1 MTKDDNGIWQAVKN
15 SIKPFKTQN
24 KYVEKTPV
32 PSPKKQLQP
41 NKRAESI
48 FTKFMGVGA
57 KSESVINAKPTTVDL
72 KEKTVGD
79 VSGLNK
85 SHAKKLTGGNVKI
98 NATLDLH
105 GLTKDTAHSQVV
117 NFVKNSVANNHKNIK
132 IITGKG
138 SGILQA
144 EVPKWLNGADLSPH
158 ILTITNPPQRQ
169 GGTGAL
175 IVVLKKVKS

>member
-1 MTKDDNGIWQAVKN
+1 MTKDDNDIWQAVKN
-15 SIKPFKTQN
+15 SIKPFKKQN

-32 PSPKKQLQP
+32 PSSKKQLQP
-41 NKRAESI
+41 KPQTGSI
-48 FTKFMGVGA
+48 FTKFMGAHA
-57 KSESVINAKPTTVDL
+57 KSESVINSKSTIVDL

-79 VSGLNK
+79 ISGLNK
-85 SHAKKLTGGNVKI
+85 SHAKKLTSGLVKI

-105 GLTKDTAHSQVV
+105 GLTKDTAHTQVV

-158 ILTITNPPQRQ
+158 ILSVVHTPQRQ

-175 IVVLKKVKS
+175 IVALKSKK